1 MDFVGQILPDT
12 EPPGLFYRRWVG
24 LIPQH
29 PNLLL
34 KPGTW
39 YPRHSPEE
47 TPPPVHAAW
56 AVLRD
61 EKVGLIAWETD
72 SIIVFGSDDRVEWI
86 AKEIAIK
93 LGGVFRKEPHYL

>member
-1 MDFVGQILPDT
+1 MEAVGRTLPDT

-34 KPGTW
+34 KPRHW

-47 TPPPVHAAW
+47 TPPSLA
-56 AVLRD
+56 RG
-61 EKVGLIAWETD
+61 VGCSPRRKGRPDARTN
-72 SIIVFGSDDRVEWI
+72 SVIVFGSDDRVEWI
-86 AKEIAIK
+86 AKEVAIK
-93 LGGVFRKEPHYL
+93 LGGVFRKEPHYP